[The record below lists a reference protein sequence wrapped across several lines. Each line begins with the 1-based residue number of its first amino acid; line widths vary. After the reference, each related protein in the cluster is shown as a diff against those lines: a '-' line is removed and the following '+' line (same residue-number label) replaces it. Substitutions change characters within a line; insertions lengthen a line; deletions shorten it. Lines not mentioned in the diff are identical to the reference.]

1 MATDASHQSIRGAG
15 SLSVSTIGEDLVITG
30 DVRSKGE
37 IHLDGRV
44 QGDVH
49 CTSLVLGEN
58 SQLEGSVIAEDV
70 VIRGRL
76 VGSVRALRVM
86 LQSRSHVEAD
96 LLHNSLAIEQGAYF
110 EGQSRCCDDP
120 LSPDLEAPV
129 EKTAAKVQRE
139 AGRPER
145 HNDKRASFVRSLPES
160 RSADKTMSA

>member
-1 MATDASHQSIRGAG
+1 MATDASQQSIRGAG
-15 SLSVSTIGEDLVITG
+15 SLSVSTIGEDLMIAG

-58 SQLEGSVIAEDV
+58 SRLEGSVIAEDL
-70 VIRGRL
+70 VILGRL

-110 EGQSRCCDDP
+110 EGQSRCCDNP
-120 LSPDLEAPV
+120 LSLDQEA
-129 EKTAAKVQRE
+129 AE
-139 AGRPER
+139 ARLRRNGRQGAPNGTMTSG
-145 HNDKRASFVRSLPES
+145 HPSSDHSLS
-160 RSADKTMSA
+160 RVV